1 MMKFILTV
9 AVALLAFQI
18 SFAGEQGLVRTSDD
32 HIQSQSEVRILSPV
46 VLPDSLVPG
55 VFQQRIDHAGS
66 SSLTFSQRYWV
77 NSEFA
82 SQSPEA
88 PILFH
93 ICGEGNAEDGYFL
106 NDNALAWA
114 KALGAHVVY
123 LEHRYYG
130 QSLPYADLS
139 NPHLQALTLE
149 NVLEDFAD
157 FQKSIS
163 AAKGWK
169 GKWIAVGG
177 SYSGTLAAL
186 YRQKH
191 PELVVGAL
199 ASSAPMIAGV
209 GQPSDNSFGFP
220 DLSSTDP
227 SDERPWVYQACT
239 TFGFWMATGADISS
253 TLLYPSTSLC
263 KRLFGSVALVDVNDY
278 NRKYDAPFLSNAS
291 DAPSNILFTYGA
303 RDVWTKIG
311 LSQQTNANSKI
322 TIQVIPG
329 AGHHYDLNPPTAS
342 DSAQVVKAR
351 NQFLEL
357 ARNWLGLSPVI
368 ENSTLQ

>member
-1 MMKFILTV
+1 MKFILNAAMV
-9 AVALLAFQI
+9 LLASQI
-18 SFAGEQGLVRTSDD
+18 SFAAERALIRTSDD
-32 HIQSQSEVRILSPV
+32 HIQSQFEVRSLPPV
-46 VLPDSLVPG
+46 VLPSSLVSG
-55 VFQQRIDHAGS
+55 AFNQRIDHAGS
-66 SSLTFSQRYWV
+66 SMQTFQQRYWV

-82 SQSPEA
+82 A
-88 PILFH
+88 PSLNAPVLFH

-130 QSLPYADLS
+130 KSLPYADLS

-149 NVLEDFAD
+149 NVLEDFAS

-163 AAKGWK
+163 AEKGWN
-169 GKWIAVGG
+169 GKWIAIGG

-186 YRQKH
+186 YRQRH
-191 PELVVGAL
+191 PELVAGAL

-209 GQPSDNSFGFP
+209 GQPSDSSFGFP
-220 DLSSTDP
+220 DLSSTNP

-239 TFGFWMATGADISS
+239 TFGFWMATGADIGA
-253 TLLYPSTSLC
+253 TLLYPSSSLC
-263 KRLFGSVALVDVNDY
+263 KRLFGNVALVDVNEY
-278 NRKYDAPFLSNAS
+278 NRKYDAPFISSAV
-291 DAPSNILFTYGA
+291 DAPSNILFTYGS

-322 TIQVIPG
+322 TVQVIQG
-329 AGHHYDLNPPTAS
+329 AGHHYDLNPPSAS
-342 DSAQVVKAR
+342 DSAPVVKAR
-351 NQFLEL
+351 GQFLEL
-357 ARNWLGLSPVI
+357 AKNWLGLSPSL
-368 ENSTLQ
+368 ENPISQ